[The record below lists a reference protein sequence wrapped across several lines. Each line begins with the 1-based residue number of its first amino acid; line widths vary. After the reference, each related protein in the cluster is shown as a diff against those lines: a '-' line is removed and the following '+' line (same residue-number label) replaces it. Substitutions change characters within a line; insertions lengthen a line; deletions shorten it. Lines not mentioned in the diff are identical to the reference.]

1 MDLIESK
8 SIKTSV
14 LDIIKKELAGTSS
27 VKYEV
32 EARLGRIYCNE
43 TRGRLHLDSLSPVIF
58 RKLPRK
64 YVFVTGVDKW
74 DFKPMQKNLKNLPTE
89 NMKDCFKYLT
99 DGNRIRF
106 VDGRYI
112 FCEKKN
118 KIKVLNIYLP
128 EMKYDVR
135 ISVMSEIKQMGRMS
149 NAKVDLIRHRDRI
162 SYNDGVFNYDF
173 TTVTN
178 ENNIT
183 YEVEVEVDDPNYSI
197 DKFINGIQELNV
209 YRDV

>member
-1 MDLIESK
+1 
-8 SIKTSV
+8 
-14 LDIIKKELAGTSS
+14 
-27 VKYEV
+27 
-32 EARLGRIYCNE
+32 
-43 TRGRLHLDSLSPVIF
+43 
-58 RKLPRK
+58 
-64 YVFVTGVDKW
+64 
-74 DFKPMQKNLKNLPTE
+74 MQKNLKNLPTE